1 MTETVA
7 TVAASR
13 PPEQLPTA
21 RRTLIPEFRSTDQN
35 FDQEIEK
42 RPLYQKSSKQNCFKN
57 QGKEIKIG
65 MNTSWSSESNSN

>member
-13 PPEQLPTA
+13 SPEQLPTA

-42 RPLYQKSSKQNCFKN
+42 RPTYQKSSKQSCN
-57 QGKEIKIG
+57 
-65 MNTSWSSESNSN
+65 